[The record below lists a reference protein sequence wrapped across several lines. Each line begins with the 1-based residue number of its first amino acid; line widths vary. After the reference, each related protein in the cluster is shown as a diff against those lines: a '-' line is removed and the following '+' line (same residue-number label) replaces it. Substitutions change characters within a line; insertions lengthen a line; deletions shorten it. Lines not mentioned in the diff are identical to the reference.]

1 MLVQALRVVDC
12 NFSFIDRNAY
22 FMTGVHY
29 NGLQQY
35 EQLKKMNSELEEKV
49 RERTQQV
56 EALLRQ
62 KDAFINQL
70 GHDLKNPLGPIIN
83 LLPILEK
90 EEKDPEKKKMF
101 QVVLRNVDYMK
112 NLVVKTIELARLN
125 SMNIRL
131 NFEKINLRKEID
143 YVIEKN
149 KMLFLEKNVKIF
161 NNVPRWLS
169 VEADR
174 LLFDELCNN
183 LLNNAVKYSMEG
195 GKVIIDAVEKNGEII
210 VSFKDEGIGMT
221 PGQINYIFDE
231 FYKADESRHDFD
243 SSGLGLAI
251 SKRIIEK
258 HGGRIWAESPGVG
271 QGSTFYFTLKPA
283 KN

>member
-1 MLVQALRVVDC
+1 
-12 NFSFIDRNAY
+12 
-22 FMTGVHY
+22 MTGVHY